1 MRQFRKYFP
10 KSTTERWVPW
20 YDGMRF
26 DQEKTRKL
34 RVRGKRHWELGGTPK
49 WEKKDG

>member
-10 KSTTERWVPW
+10 KSTTERWTPW
-20 YDGMRF
+20 YCNPHLD
-26 DQEKTRKL
+26 DEKVRVW
-34 RVRGKRHWELGGTPK
+34 RVRGKRHWEAGGNRK